1 MGANL
6 VGRVFGYRA
15 AVPVLNPTEFELL
28 TYMAL
33 TALDADQP
41 PVYFDSREASAL
53 ALGRLVPDAVH
64 PDDPDYN
71 DVERER
77 TAAFQRVK
85 VAIQGLISLEAIKR
99 LRQGGNGRRA
109 EYAIILNAAATLST
123 GEFRKRALKV
133 RRTTLTGVRPTY
145 RLGYGGRT
153 TEGYAERTPY
163 ENRGG
168 QGTTGGTTSRNVS
181 TSLGPVDNSKAES
194 A

>member
-6 VGRVFGYRA
+6 VGRVFAYRA
-15 AVPVLNPTEFELL
+15 VVPVLNPTEFELL

-33 TALDADQP
+33 TALDSGQP
-41 PVYFDSREASAL
+41 PIYFDSREASAL
-53 ALGRLVPDAVH
+53 ALGRIVPNAVQ
-64 PDDPDYN
+64 PEDPDF
-71 DVERER
+71 DEVDRER

-85 VAIQGLISLEAIKR
+85 VAVQGLIALGAIQR
-99 LRQGGNGRRA
+99 VRQGGNGRRA
-109 EYAIILNAAATLST
+109 EYAIMLNAPASLST
-123 GEFRKRALKV
+123 DEFRKRALKV

-153 TEGYAERTPY
+153 PQGYGERTPY

-168 QGTTGGTTSRNVS
+168 QGTTGGTTSPNAS
-181 TSLGPVDNSKAES
+181 TSLGPVDGSGRES